1 MTEMVDWQ
9 WFLFLPS
16 MYAFAIYQAYTSV
29 NESNTLYDIEQI
41 RFLRARAEKLAH
53 LHKAENDSVEQV
65 IATFEHSPFVEIV
78 IHDMEKLGVPS
89 QNIVALPL
97 ENLESQ
103 THIIDSIHRVDGKS
117 VGWSHDGGNELWG
130 AWSHLW
136 ICLVLGTH
144 YLGAAWFSRE
154 VLLEVTCPAAM
165 QESLIKL
172 LKSRRANGF
181 VIVPQ
186 RFT

>member
-1 MTEMVDWQ
+1 MVDWQ

-16 MYAFAIYQAYTSV
+16 MYAFAIYQAYSSV
-29 NESNTLYDIEQI
+29 NESNMLYDIEQI

-53 LHKAENDSVEQV
+53 LPTAENDSVVQV

-117 VGWSHDGGNELWG
+117 VLDGAMMG
-130 AWSHLW
+130 AT
-136 ICLVLGTH
+136 IFGVLGAI
-144 YLGAAWFSRE
+144 YGFVLYWGPIIWGLLGLVGGSSWDLPS
-154 VLLEVTCPAAM
+154 
-165 QESLIKL
+165 SLCL
-172 LKSRRANGF
+172 LKRK
-181 VIVPQ
+181 
-186 RFT
+186 